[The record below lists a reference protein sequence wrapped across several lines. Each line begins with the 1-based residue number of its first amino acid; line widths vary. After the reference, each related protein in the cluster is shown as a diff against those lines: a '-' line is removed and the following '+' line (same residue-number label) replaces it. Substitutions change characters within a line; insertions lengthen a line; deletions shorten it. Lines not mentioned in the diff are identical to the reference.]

1 MQRYFSSKKDN
12 DYFELNKDDIRHI
25 KLVMRMKDN
34 DLIEVV
40 YDNKVYLCCLE
51 NVNSNIRIKIK
62 NEVFNDIKKDK
73 KVCLIIPV
81 LKENKMDMILQKST
95 ELGVDE
101 IIPVITERS
110 IIRVDGKEN
119 KKIERWNR
127 ICKEASEQSMRTDI
141 PKISNIKNLKDIINI
156 DGLKVICSTTE
167 KKNNI
172 KMFLQSNNSY
182 DKINLV
188 VGPEGGL
195 SNNEE
200 KFLENN
206 NFVRV
211 SLGSQILRVETV
223 PIFILSVINYENM
236 E

>member
-101 IIPVITERS
+101 IIPVLTERS
-110 IIRVDGKEN
+110 IIRVDGKED